1 MRLLRAT
8 MEVDR
13 NRAVYGEELSLCS
26 ARSWLDRHD
35 RIEVITKWKN
45 FCIAKDDLPS
55 QLAKPAFRDYRC
67 SFFFSICSYSI
78 VSEARSPETI
88 GKHRVPCKDE
98 ISGRECYLSAPNFGK
113 RLGCTIQGSSLY

>member
-35 RIEVITKWKN
+35 RIEVITKRKN
-45 FCIAKDDLPS
+45 FCIAKDDRPS

-67 SFFFSICSYSI
+67 SFFFHLQLQHCL
-78 VSEARSPETI
+78 R
-88 GKHRVPCKDE
+88 
-98 ISGRECYLSAPNFGK
+98 GK
-113 RLGCTIQGSSLY
+113 RPRDHWETQSSLQR